1 MIFELGSLLWGL
13 ELGVPLRGVGDVSAG
28 VRLGAGG
35 SPLLFLNV
43 GPSGDVFGTLLWP
56 FCISNNV
63 ECLLVGPRSFFE
75 WGWRALPSS
84 KINQR

>member
-35 SPLLFLNV
+35 
-43 GPSGDVFGTLLWP
+43 
-56 FCISNNV
+56 
-63 ECLLVGPRSFFE
+63 
-75 WGWRALPSS
+75 
-84 KINQR
+84 